1 MRTVSGMD
9 GDSVVLGPAEL
20 ARADLSLNDLIDR
33 LEFQYDAGR
42 PLDPADVWE
51 IVRRAQDAGAK

>member
-1 MRTVSGMD
+1 MRTVSRVG

-20 ARADLSLNDLIDR
+20 ARAGLSLNDLIDR
-33 LEFQYDAGR
+33 LEFQYDAGK
-42 PLDPADVWE
+42 PPDPTDVWE

>member
-1 MRTVSGMD
+1 MD
-9 GDSVVLGPAEL
+9 GDSVVLGQAEL

-33 LEFQYDAGR
+33 LEFQYDAGK